1 MKIIINKGSL
11 AVLFAIVSLSS
22 CSKDYRATRKINKL
36 QSWGY
41 LKTDTITIRD
51 TIKGFDTLIVKQ
63 FDTLNHSDT
72 LFVVKDGVRIQTIVK
87 WKERIIEQQIT
98 KRDTIIETKFVRTEV
113 LQPTKTK
120 WWNKFWVG
128 ALTTFLFLVFLTIAL
143 HRLIYITND

>member
-1 MKIIINKGSL
+1 MKYLIITLIL
-11 AVLFAIVSLSS
+11 ICS

-41 LKTDTITIRD
+41 LKTDTITHRD
-51 TIKGFDTLIVKQ
+51 TIKGFDTLVVRQ

-72 LFVVKDGVRIQTIVK
+72 LFVVKDGVRVQTIVK

-98 KRDTIIETKFVRTEV
+98 KRDTIIETKYVRTEV

-128 ALTTFLFLVFLTIAL
+128 ALTTFLLFILLIIAL
-143 HRLIYITND
+143 NRLSYLK

>member
-1 MKIIINKGSL
+1 MKYLIL
-11 AVLFAIVSLSS
+11 TLIVISS

-36 QSWGY
+36 KEWGY
-41 LKTDTITIRD
+41 LKTDSVTIRD
-51 TIKGFDTLIVKQ
+51 TIQGFDTLIVRQ

-72 LFVVKDGVRIQTIVK
+72 LFVVKDGLRVQTIVK

-128 ALTTFLFLVFLTIAL
+128 ALTTFLLFVFLTIAL
-143 HRLIYITND
+143 HRLTYIK

>member
-113 LQPTKTK
+113 LQPTKTN

-128 ALTTFLFLVFLTIAL
+128 ALTTFLLFVFLTIAL
-143 HRLIYITND
+143 HRLSYITND

>member
-1 MKIIINKGSL
+1 MKYLIL
-11 AVLFAIVSLSS
+11 TLIVISS

-36 QSWGY
+36 KEWGY
-41 LKTDTITIRD
+41 LKTDSVTIRD
-51 TIKGFDTLIVKQ
+51 TIQGFDTLIVRQ

-72 LFVVKDGVRIQTIVK
+72 LFVVKDGVRVQTIVK

-113 LQPTKTK
+113 IKPTKVS

-128 ALTTFLFLVFLTIAL
+128 ALTTFLLFVLLIIAL
-143 HRLIYITND
+143 HRLTYIK

>member
-113 LQPTKTK
+113 LQPTKTN

-128 ALTTFLFLVFLTIAL
+128 ALTTFLLFVFLTIAL

>member
-41 LKTDTITIRD
+41 LKTDSVTHRD
-51 TIKGFDTLIVKQ
+51 TIKGFDTLVVRQ

-113 LQPTKTK
+113 LQPTKTN

-128 ALTTFLFLVFLTIAL
+128 ALTTFLLFVFLTIAL
-143 HRLIYITND
+143 HRLSYITND

>member
-1 MKIIINKGSL
+1 MKYLIL
-11 AVLFAIVSLSS
+11 TLIVISS

-36 QSWGY
+36 KEWGY
-41 LKTDTITIRD
+41 LKTDSVTIRD
-51 TIKGFDTLIVKQ
+51 TIKGFDTLIVRQ

-72 LFVVKDGVRIQTIVK
+72 LFIIKDGVRVQTIVK
-87 WKERIIEQQIT
+87 WKDRIIEQQIT

-128 ALTTFLFLVFLTIAL
+128 ALTTFLLFVLLIIAANRLT
-143 HRLIYITND
+143 YIK

>member
-1 MKIIINKGSL
+1 MKYLIITLIL
-11 AVLFAIVSLSS
+11 ISS

-36 QSWGY
+36 KEWGY
-41 LKTDTITIRD
+41 LKTDTITHRD
-51 TIKGFDTLIVKQ
+51 TIKGFDTLVVRQ

-72 LFVVKDGVRIQTIVK
+72 LFVVKDGVRVQTIVK

-128 ALTTFLFLVFLTIAL
+128 ALTTFLLFILLIIAL
-143 HRLIYITND
+143 NRLSYLK

>member
-1 MKIIINKGSL
+1 MKYLIITLIL
-11 AVLFAIVSLSS
+11 ISS

-41 LKTDTITIRD
+41 LKTDSVTIRD
-51 TIKGFDTLIVKQ
+51 TIQGFDTLVVRQ

-72 LFVVKDGVRIQTIVK
+72 LFIIKDGVRVQTIVK
-87 WKERIIEQQIT
+87 WKERIVEQQIT
-98 KRDTIIETKFVRTEV
+98 KRDTIVETKYVRTEV
-113 LQPTKTK
+113 LQPTKVS

-143 HRLIYITND
+143 HRLIYLK